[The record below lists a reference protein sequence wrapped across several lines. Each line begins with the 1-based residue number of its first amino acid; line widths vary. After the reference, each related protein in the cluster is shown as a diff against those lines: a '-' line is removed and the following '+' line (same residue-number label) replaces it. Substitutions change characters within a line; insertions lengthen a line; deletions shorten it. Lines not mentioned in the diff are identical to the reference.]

1 MTQVQFCGSE
11 NILNYKCSLYI
22 SIICYFFQ
30 AVGRVDGK
38 EIEEALGG
46 GQVIKNFICH
56 VR

>member
-11 NILNYKCSLYI
+11 NILNYKCSLY
-22 SIICYFFQ
+22 IICYFFQ

-46 GQVIKNFICH
+46 GQVINNFICH